1 LANGQI
7 PAGTSCNVNHFTTVD
22 LYGRVDVTEHLQVHA
37 SVVNA
42 TNAKAPLDWGTY
54 GGALGEVPWN
64 PSLHTQGAIG
74 AFFTL
79 GATYKFF

>member
-1 LANGQI
+1 
-7 PAGTSCNVNHFTTVD
+7 
-22 LYGRVDVTEHLQVHA
+22 
-37 SVVNA
+37 VVNA